1 MALKT
6 QNNLNKGKTP
16 SNFISALLPFHIPL
30 SNKPYAISIIIDFG
44 WGIIVQPGIHAGH
57 FVPHELLIISGRT

>member
-1 MALKT
+1 MTDGMAFGQSRDLNHFHCKVRLKMALKT

-30 SNKPYAISIIIDFG
+30 SK
-44 WGIIVQPGIHAGH
+44 
-57 FVPHELLIISGRT
+57 